1 MLQAIPSTFLS
12 DQARFEGKS
21 MGELASQVL
30 ASRVLCS
37 SVGNIDKLG
46 PLRRWRPSTATAES
60 TLVIDRLILT
70 VRMST
75 PTICC
80 MCYQYDGQLTLHLAG
95 SSRHNSKEAWQYFGD
110 AIRSR
115 ILHIIATGSQVV

>member
-1 MLQAIPSTFLS
+1 MVLSPTRLLYWNLAGSVIPCKLTSTTNRSMLQAIPSTFLS

-70 VRMST
+70 VDSAVAVE
-75 PTICC
+75 
-80 MCYQYDGQLTLHLAG
+80 G
-95 SSRHNSKEAWQYFGD
+95 
-110 AIRSR
+110 
-115 ILHIIATGSQVV
+115 